1 MISGKARKMTCMT
14 TFSAN
19 NQDFTKSIGEIWLM
33 KVAFI
38 DNPSQVKVR
47 PVVMVSENEVYELE
61 IQVTPIT
68 TQATRDPY
76 DVKIEDW
83 RGAGLRAP
91 SVARTFKT
99 FPTVKGKL
107 IKPLGKLASEDL
119 HKILLACQRKHNIPG
134 LVD

>member
-14 TFSAN
+14 TSSN
-19 NQDFTKSIGEIWLM
+19 EPNFTKCIGEIWLM

-38 DNPSQVKVR
+38 EDPSRFKPR
-47 PVVMVSENEVYELE
+47 PVVIASENEVYPLE
-61 IQVTPIT
+61 IQATPIT
-68 TQATRDPY
+68 TQGTRDPY
-76 DVKIEDW
+76 DIKIEDW
-83 RGAGLRAP
+83 REAGLRAP

-107 IKPLGKLASEDL
+107 IRPLGKLTPEDL